1 MASGPSMKYYKPIP
15 GAVHIGMNASFLNP
29 DVDIDYYFTTDYESR
44 APWFEK
50 LKEYDFVKFFGQY
63 STGEY
68 RDKFRYQRRL
78 SERITVEDSSRR
90 LPVRIYILI

>member
-1 MASGPSMKYYKPIP
+1 MASGPSIRMLQAHSPVLYIQ
-15 GAVHIGMNASFLNP
+15 VLNASLLNP

-50 LKEYDFVKFFGQY
+50 LKEYDFVKFFGQS

-68 RDKFRYQRRL
+68 RDKFQ
-78 SERITVEDSSRR
+78 V
-90 LPVRIYILI
+90 

>member
-1 MASGPSMKYYKPIP
+1 
-15 GAVHIGMNASFLNP
+15 MNASFLNP

-68 RDKFRYQRRL
+68 RDKFQV
-78 SERITVEDSSRR
+78 SEKIIREITVEDSSRR
-90 LPVRIYILI
+90 LPARIYISI